1 MGSGKTTIGR
11 ELARRLGWRFRDLDN
26 VIEAEQS
33 ATIPQI
39 FDTRGEPAFREIET
53 AALRRQLDS
62 AGSEN
67 FVLALGGGAFAQA
80 ANRELLASAETV
92 WLDCPF
98 ERAQARVAQDP
109 NRPNARDPELFARL
123 FAERIPAY
131 AQARHRVAIAS
142 DDPTEAAQAIVAALG
157 LSAIR

>member
-26 VIEAEQS
+26 VIEAEQY
-33 ATIPQI
+33 ATIAHI

-53 AALRRQLDS
+53 AALRRQLES
-62 AGSEN
+62 AQSEDI
-67 FVLALGGGAFAQA
+67 VLALGGGVFAQPV
-80 ANRELLASAETV
+80 NRQLLAGTDTV

-109 NRPNARDPELFARL
+109 NRPNARDPERFARL
-123 FAERIPAY
+123 FAERLPAY
-131 AQARHRVAIAS
+131 SQARHRVTIES
-142 DDPTEAAQAIVAALG
+142 DDPSVAADAIIAQLG